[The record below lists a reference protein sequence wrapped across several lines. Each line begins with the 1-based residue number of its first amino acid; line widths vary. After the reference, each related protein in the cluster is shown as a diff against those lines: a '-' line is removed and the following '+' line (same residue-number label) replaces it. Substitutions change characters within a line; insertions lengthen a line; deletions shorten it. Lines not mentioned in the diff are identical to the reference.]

1 MTNQLT
7 INLSA
12 NGADPTSIFRIEGKQ
27 LIIPEDLSWGQYVT
41 GMNLFKRM
49 KSDVTL
55 YHAQFVKYG
64 QLKFGADK
72 VNECMSQLEFLLDD
86 ARKAIDIA
94 SIPDEVR
101 HDNLKSEHYIEL
113 SRAKLTPKQ
122 QAKWARVASEQNLTP
137 SRLKESIKQGE
148 VVSESVANRNHGVL
162 SLTGIGME
170 LSVWLRRVGKGD
182 LQQGLK
188 ELSAKPADQRKM
200 LAEQIKL
207 AVDIYEALTKPAKK
221 KAAKKKPAKAKKKPV
236 KKVRHEGRHIP
247 AEALEAI
254 PTQTL

>member
-12 NGADPTSIFRIEGKQ
+12 NGTEPTSIFRIDGKQ
-27 LIIPEDLSWGQYVT
+27 LIIPEDLSWEQYVT
-41 GMNLFKRM
+41 GMNLFKSM

-64 QLKFGADK
+64 HLKWGADK
-72 VNECMSQLEFLLDD
+72 VNECMTQLEFLLDD

-94 SIPDEVR
+94 SIPDAVR
-101 HDNLKSEHYIEL
+101 HENLKAEHYIEL

-122 QAKWARVASEQNLTP
+122 QAKWAKTASEQNLTP

-148 VVSESVANRNHGVL
+148 VVPQSSADSKRHGVL
-162 SLTGIGME
+162 SLHGISME
-170 LSVWLRRVGKGD
+170 LEVWLRRVGKGD
-182 LQQGLK
+182 LKLGLE
-188 ELSAKPADQRKM
+188 ELANKPADQRKM

-207 AVDIYEALTKPAKK
+207 AVDIHKALTEAPKRQPRSRKAKSKKELLGPKK
-221 KAAKKKPAKAKKKPV
+221 KAAKKATV
-236 KKVRHEGRHIP
+236 
-247 AEALEAI
+247 
-254 PTQTL
+254 